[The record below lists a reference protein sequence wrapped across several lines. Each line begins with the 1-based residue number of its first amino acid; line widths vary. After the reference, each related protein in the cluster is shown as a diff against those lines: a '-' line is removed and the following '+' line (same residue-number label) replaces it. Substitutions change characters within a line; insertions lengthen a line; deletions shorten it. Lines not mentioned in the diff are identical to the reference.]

1 MQTQETSKNIYLE
14 NYQSYISKGFSVIP
28 GKYGSKVPAIKNWNE
43 YCYRLPTTDELV
55 SWTRMLTETNLD
67 LALGEASGIVA
78 LDLDCTDQRILDVIM
93 PLLPPSPVSKVGS
106 KGETRFFRYMN
117 DVSDSLKFNGEMVV
131 EILSSNKKTTLPPS
145 RHPNGLTYKWGN
157 ENTLLTYSKDE
168 LPILPPALL
177 ANLGQ
182 VLRTK
187 FPDMIQDSYGKII
200 SGRNDELSSLCGT
213 LIKQEVPIGDAV
225 NELVKF
231 DYENNDP
238 PLFTDA
244 NEFRHTEP
252 ITNALLFYSNHLNTI
267 NNRHYRDSKEYEVP
281 IMPRIKDDSSPKQP
295 GQEIKRNTKSVS
307 EIMSLAPTVLK
318 TLHTNL
324 LENSWVKQPD
334 LALGALLTLI
344 ATLTS
349 RKIVFQGLSPNLYVL
364 NISPS
369 GSGKDKPQSYVKEIL
384 INMRAD
390 SLLGSGDYVSDASLM
405 DGLANK
411 PVRMDILDEAGGILR
426 SVNSGKAEYNGKMAD
441 VLAELYTSSHTKYLG
456 RSTAEGNKG
465 ACYRPNVNILAS
477 TTPTGFSEGVSRKA
491 IEKGL
496 MGRFLI
502 FLGDTEAKSQRLKS
516 FPKVPS
522 FVSRQ
527 LEWWY
532 GMNPTDFITEDTDTI
547 ELGGIKQNYVE
558 LKATKAAEDQL
569 DSIFT
574 NLDQLRRE
582 TSPNDPKLPIV
593 ARLYQQMV
601 KLIIISA
608 SCRTIQDIPVIQKED
623 VDFGYE
629 LIMYYYNTIQDIIDS
644 YIFENKTQMNSQKL
658 INTIKM
664 NGGFMTKEELYR
676 STRTLTL
683 KERENIIED
692 LLAGG
697 LISRDLESVD
707 GNQTIVFRLT
717 GF

>member
-295 GQEIKRNTKSVS
+295 GQETKRNTKSVS

>member
-1 MQTQETSKNIYLE
+1 
-14 NYQSYISKGFSVIP
+14 
-28 GKYGSKVPAIKNWNE
+28 
-43 YCYRLPTTDELV
+43 
-55 SWTRMLTETNLD
+55 MLTETNLD

-295 GQEIKRNTKSVS
+295 GQETKRNTKSVS

>member
-295 GQEIKRNTKSVS
+295 GQETKRNTKSVS

-697 LISRDLESVD
+697 LINRDLESVD